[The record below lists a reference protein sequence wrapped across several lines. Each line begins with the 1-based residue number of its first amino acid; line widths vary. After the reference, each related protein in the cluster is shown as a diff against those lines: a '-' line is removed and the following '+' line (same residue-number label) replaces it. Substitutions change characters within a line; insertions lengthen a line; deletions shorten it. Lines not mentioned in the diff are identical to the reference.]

1 MKNIDKSKFPHSLF
15 PKKKQPISQ
24 IRSISFCSFFW
35 GIDSRPSP
43 TGFFLGGKGGSADGG
58 WEKYCLF
65 SATKKT
71 NDGFFSLSHAKE
83 TITICIFLRG
93 NRVCGTGLNMKNNN
107 EKLYA
112 AAVKNLMYSK
122 EEEIFTLHSIWEG
135 IGSAWKR
142 HFDAAAD
149 GNTTTKPSNE
159 KWMSV
164 FDRKGKQIWLSNF
177 RINPPPS

>member
-1 MKNIDKSKFPHSLF
+1 MGRGWIWKITTKNCTLQQSK
-15 PKKKQPISQ
+15 
-24 IRSISFCSFFW
+24 R
-35 GIDSRPSP
+35 
-43 TGFFLGGKGGSADGG
+43 
-58 WEKYCLF
+58 
-65 SATKKT
+65 
-71 NDGFFSLSHAKE
+71 
-83 TITICIFLRG
+83 
-93 NRVCGTGLNMKNNN
+93 
-107 EKLYA
+107 
-112 AAVKNLMYSK
+112 LMYSK

-177 RINPPPS
+177 WITPPLSDRQTLKLRGERRGDDRSELTLYFFFWKTDAPSFGNFEKKKVSRSPSQKQEDDGLKVGPISYEHLSPPSLSPQSFGENLVWQIFP